1 MSSTHPICADVA
13 NSCEA
18 DELFDG
24 ISYGKGSAW
33 LKQLY
38 FIIGHDTMSKG
49 LTMYFKKY
57 EWQNT
62 TLPDFVGCFDE
73 AYRAS
78 GDKSLGADFDLV
90 AWSDTWLNTSGV
102 NTLEPILELAD
113 GKLKSLKIK
122 QGMGL
127 KGKNRLRTQ
136 KLNVALY
143 RAGQDSEPIII
154 REVVVGEKEELTT
167 VDISSL
173 PADFQFGAVNVNEGE
188 HAYAKVRFDP
198 QSIKWFTENL
208 YTVKD
213 ALTRAAIGRYFWML
227 VMDKQ
232 MTSL

>member
-1 MSSTHPICADVA
+1 
-13 NSCEA
+13 
-18 DELFDG
+18 
-24 ISYGKGSAW
+24 
-33 LKQLY
+33 
-38 FIIGHDTMSKG
+38 
-49 LTMYFKKY
+49 MYFKKY
-57 EWQNT
+57 EWGNT

-73 AYRAS
+73 AYKAS

-90 AWSDTWLNTSGV
+90 AWSDAWLNSSGV

-143 RAGQDSEPIII
+143 SAGQDSEPIII

-167 VDISSL
+167 VDISAL
-173 PADFQFGAVNVNEGE
+173 PDDFQFGAVNVNEGE

-198 QSIKWFTENL
+198 QSIEWFTKNL

>member
-1 MSSTHPICADVA
+1 
-13 NSCEA
+13 
-18 DELFDG
+18 
-24 ISYGKGSAW
+24 
-33 LKQLY
+33 
-38 FIIGHDTMSKG
+38 
-49 LTMYFKKY
+49 MYFKKY